1 MVNWKAYRFQL
12 MLVAVFVCLA
22 GLSCS
27 PNAKI
32 RRLMR
37 EHRNRP
43 DLAPSIGAE
52 APGFR
57 LKTVDGQ
64 REVELASFRGKKPV
78 VLVFGS
84 YT

>member
-1 MVNWKAYRFQL
+1 MGNWKTYRFQL
-12 MLVAVFVCLA
+12 MFVAVFVFLA
-22 GLSCS
+22 GLSCG

-43 DLAPSIGAE
+43 DLAPVVGDE

-57 LKTVDGQ
+57 LKTLNGQ
-64 REVELASFRGKKPV
+64 REIELASFRGKKPV